1 MEEKMDLRIVK
12 TNRVLTESLKYL
24 LTRKSLN
31 EITVNEICERAMVRR
46 PTFYKHFSDKYEL
59 LVFVITGILEDTGR
73 KAHEK
78 QLSSDEEGR
87 EFYYS
92 ILYLFEYIEENDV
105 LFGALKDSCSSAFVR
120 KALIDSI
127 TEDIIKYLHKHDLP
141 DSVSDTSLEL
151 ACQFLTGAIF
161 QSIDWWLNH
170 KEQLTKHEMA
180 EQINTFATN
189 AIGAGAA
196 AER

>member
-1 MEEKMDLRIVK
+1 MDLRIVK
-12 TNRVLTESLKYL
+12 TNRALTESLKYL

-59 LVFVITGILEDTGR
+59 LVFAITGILEDTGR

-92 ILYLFEYIEENDV
+92 ILYLFEYVEENDV

-120 KALIDSI
+120 ETLIDSI
-127 TEDIIKYLHKHDLP
+127 TEDIIEYLHKHELP
-141 DSVSDTSLEL
+141 DTVSDTSLEL

-170 KEQLTKHEMA
+170 KEQLTKYEMA
-180 EQINTFATN
+180 EQINTFVTN
-189 AIGAGAA
+189 AIGARAA
-196 AER
+196 VER

>member
-1 MEEKMDLRIVK
+1 MEEKIDLRIVK
-12 TNRVLTESLKYL
+12 TNQALTESLKYL

-31 EITVNEICERAMVRR
+31 EITVNEICECAMVRR

-78 QLSSDEEGR
+78 QLSSDEKGR

-92 ILYLFEYIEENDV
+92 ILYLFEYVEENDV

-120 KALIDSI
+120 EALIDSI
-127 TEDIIKYLHKHDLP
+127 TEDIIEYLRKHELP
-141 DSVSDTSLEL
+141 DTVSDTSLEL

-170 KEQLTKHEMA
+170 KEQLTKYEMA

-189 AIGAGAA
+189 AIGARAA